1 MVVDVLPTA
10 LRWIKRPCMAAA
22 VPNASARPAARR
34 EEPRS
39 LRHVKAGSPSAS

>member
-22 VPNASARPAARR
+22 TPDAIGG
-34 EEPRS
+34 PRG
-39 LRHVKAGSPSAS
+39 RA